1 MFLRKLVF
9 LIRCISE
16 ESFWCFRVKRCFR
29 NISFPTGAT
38 FQAVVATRPYL
49 LCHFVSARDN
59 NPRRLYRVTFCRQQN
74 TPSDPNTS
82 LLSPQSATS
91 CKSLAS
97 SFSGIKSP
105 LSPTT
110 PILSPTSKLVPNP
123 LNPGGL
129 KTPNVLSPNTP
140 NSSTSKSK
148 RRRDRENRK
157 NSQHYQ
163 ESDILDSYYR
173 SSPADKISDYED
185 IWNTTDQSNHST
197 WSPNE
202 NTKSSSSKDNNN
214 RIACP
219 TPLDRLRSSNDR
231 LMTAHERIVS
241 PGERSLNERLPGE
254 QMQLL
259 RNDRFILRNDKLSY
273 KETTSPE
280 LSSFKPA
287 PELKSPTDQSSPEET
302 GMGRRPDLLSRVCE
316 YTFSRSLTESGNNN
330 ERCHRCVTRPSQR
343 FCDRG
348 DASEATINVFLNFP

>member
-1 MFLRKLVF
+1 MCKA
-9 LIRCISE
+9 
-16 ESFWCFRVKRCFR
+16 R
-29 NISFPTGAT
+29 NPFG
-38 FQAVVATRPYL
+38 QA
-49 LCHFVSARDN
+49 S
-59 NPRRLYRVTFCRQQN
+59 RRLQHVSFYRQQN

-105 LSPTT
+105 LSPIT
-110 PILSPTSKLVPNP
+110 PVLSPTSKLVPNP
-123 LNPGGL
+123 LNPGL
-129 KTPNVLSPNTP
+129 KTPNILSPNTP
-140 NSSTSKSK
+140 NSSTNKSK

-202 NTKSSSSKDNNN
+202 NTKSSSKDNN
-214 RIACP
+214 RIAC

-231 LMTAHERIVS
+231 LMTPHERIVS
-241 PGERSLNERLPGE
+241 PGERSLNDRLPGE
-254 QMQLL
+254 QMQVL

-273 KETTSPE
+273 KETTNPE

-287 PELKSPTDQSSPEET
+287 PELRSPADQGSPEET
-302 GMGRRPDLLSRVCE
+302 GMGKRPDLLSRVCE
-316 YTFSRSLTESGNNN
+316 CTFPSRQFGLHFEISRLFVQIVQIWEYVKISVELSIHKFWTSGNLK
-330 ERCHRCVTRPSQR
+330 Q
-343 FCDRG
+343 
-348 DASEATINVFLNFP
+348 L